1 MMGAERWLP
10 VPIKELRTTYEVSDL
25 GRVRRCAPHPKQ
37 HQGRILTQYTSPWGT
52 LIARLRRGSR
62 DHHLSVAMLVA
73 KAFLPTKRRGMIP
86 RPHDGDRTNCGASNL
101 FWAPAGTR
109 APVSGRPRKLTAAQ
123 LEEVLALRGVLSGAE
138 VGRRYY
144 VSRSLICRIWKRAE

>member
-1 MMGAERWLP
+1 MSRNLEPL
-10 VPIKELRTTYEVSDL
+10 ELEVGTDRVQDPPRN
-25 GRVRRCAPHPKQ
+25 RVRSHCED
-37 HQGRILTQYTSPWGT
+37 
-52 LIARLRRGSR
+52 RLRRR